1 MAHFQVPVELY
12 MTRDVVSVLPSDT
25 LAQAHDTAIRHD
37 VTSLPVMEGDRLL
50 GVISVTDLLRA
61 ARREVGSSV
70 EARVLQ
76 FPSKPVSAVMT
87 ADVWT
92 VPPGTY
98 LADAA
103 GIMRKEFIHRLFVI
117 KDGAVAGVVST
128 TDLLRAIEEKRVNH
142 CVGDYMSSPVFTIR
156 DQEPLGEAVE
166 RLDRGHASG
175 LVVVEDGWPVG
186 IFSKR
191 EALDARDLPRS
202 VAMGDVMSPK
212 ILVLPSTTTLHR
224 AAAQASALGVRRV
237 VIQDGGE
244 VAGILSGLDF
254 ARAVTG

>member
-25 LAQAHDTAIRHD
+25 LAHAHNTAIEHD
-37 VTSLPVMEGDRLL
+37 VTSLPVIEEERLL

-61 ARREVGSSV
+61 GRREVGSSV
-70 EARVLQ
+70 EGRALQ

-87 ADVWT
+87 ADVRT
-92 VPPGTY
+92 VSPDTY
-98 LADAA
+98 LAEAA
-103 GIMRKEFIHRLFVI
+103 GIMRKEFIHRLFVT
-117 KDGAVAGVVST
+117 KDGAVVGVVST

-142 CVGDYMSSPVFTIR
+142 PVGDYMSSPVFTIR

-175 LVVVEDGWPVG
+175 LVVVEDRWPVG

-191 EALDARDLPRS
+191 EAVDARDLPRS
-202 VAMGDVMSPK
+202 VAVGDVMSPK
-212 ILVLPSTTTLHR
+212 ILVLPSTTSLHR
-224 AAAQASALGVRRV
+224 AAAQASALGVRRI
-237 VIQDGGE
+237 VIQEGGE

-254 ARAVTG
+254 ARAVSG